1 MKYLNTLILLL
12 LISLTACTTAKQEP
26 QSKLT
31 KKEIQDLCS
40 KKSITLS
47 DSLRQ
52 RLLADKE
59 QLHLTPAELQVLR
72 RTGKVVLCGDCGY
85 ILNSLKMKEHKK
97 KRAQEKNLHMPKKFQ
112 TDSLRK
118 RVILT
123 YDNWGTYQGE

>member
-12 LISLTACTTAKQEP
+12 LISLTACTTAKQDLK
-26 QSKLT
+26 SKLT
-31 KKEIQDLCS
+31 QKEIQELCS

-59 QLHLTPAELQVLR
+59 QLKLTPTELQVLR
-72 RTGKVVLCGDCGY
+72 KTGKVILCGDCGY
-85 ILNSLKMKEHKK
+85 ILNSLKMKEHNKK
-97 KRAQEKNLHMPKKFQ
+97 KAKEENLHMPKKLQ
-112 TDSLRK
+112 PDSLRK

-123 YDNWGTYQGE
+123 YDNWGTYQGK

>member
-12 LISLTACTTAKQEP
+12 LISLTACTTAKQDLK
-26 QSKLT
+26 SKLT
-31 KKEIQDLCS
+31 QKEIQELCS

-59 QLHLTPAELQVLR
+59 QLKLTPTELQVLR
-72 RTGKVVLCGDCGY
+72 KTGKVILCGDCGY
-85 ILNSLKMKEHKK
+85 ILNSLKMKEYKNK
-97 KRAQEKNLHMPKKFQ
+97 TQKENLHMPKKFQ
-112 TDSLRK
+112 PDSLRK